1 MNMIVTLFGTQG
13 WILLGKSQHGLKNS
27 FDIFSNALA
36 IEMNVA
42 PRGWRNNSISSKD
55 AVIL

>member
-1 MNMIVTLFGTQG
+1 MIVTLFGAQG

-36 IEMNVA
+36 IDMNVA